1 MENVELKEERKHFEM
16 LKSLESFDASQLKKT
31 ITVEKSRLPN
41 LEGLRLWGFF
51 FVALSW
57 IQLTCCF

>member
-41 LEGLRLWGFF
+41 LEGLRL
-51 FVALSW
+51 
-57 IQLTCCF
+57 